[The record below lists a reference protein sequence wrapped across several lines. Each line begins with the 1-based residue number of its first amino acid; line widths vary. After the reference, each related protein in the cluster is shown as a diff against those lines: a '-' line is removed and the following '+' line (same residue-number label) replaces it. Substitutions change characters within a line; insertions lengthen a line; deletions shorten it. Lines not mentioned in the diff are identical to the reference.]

1 MRNVLCTCII
11 RFCKFYQ
18 VVKYAEPRFVI
29 GHLLR
34 HDEEE
39 LKEIAISLDLVGP
52 DTTLSK
58 EAIARRLFSFCRV
71 TQ

>member
-1 MRNVLCTCII
+1 MSNILCTCII
-11 RFCKFYQ
+11 RFCKFYK
-18 VVKYAEPRFVI
+18 VVEYAEPQFMI

-39 LKEIAISLDLVGP
+39 LKEVAISLGLV
-52 DTTLSK
+52 DSNTTLSK
-58 EAIARRLFSFCRV
+58 ETIVNRLFSFCRV